1 MENSLDI
8 NTIAVLTSGGDSP
21 GMNVA
26 IRAVCKAAALFG
38 MKVYGVRRGYQG
50 LINNDIF
57 ELTSKEVGGIIDR
70 GGTFLLSARCEEFR
84 HAEGR
89 AKAAENLKALGI
101 QGLVVIGGDGSY
113 RGADMLYKEHGIKV
127 IGLPGTIDNDISGTD
142 FTIGFD
148 TALNTILDAVS
159 KIRDTATSHERTYV
173 IEVMGR
179 DAGYL
184 ALYSCMAG
192 GGDGLLIPERGYN
205 IEEMGA
211 HIAQRFENGK
221 LHDIVICAE
230 GVAPAEQVAEELK
243 PYLTKKVQNEM
254 RVTKLGHVQRG
265 GAPTAMDRIL
275 ASKLGYYAV
284 EMLAENQGGIM
295 VGVESNKL
303 VTYPISH
310 AWKYKKSISEKD
322 FEITMALA
330 K

>member
-1 MENSLDI
+1 MENNLDI

-26 IRAVCKAAALFG
+26 IRAVCKAATSFG

-50 LINNDIF
+50 LINNEIF
-57 ELTSKEVGGIIDR
+57 QLTSREVGGIIDR
-70 GGTFLLSARCEEFR
+70 GGTFLLSARCEAFR

-113 RGADMLYKEHGIKV
+113 RGADLLYKEHGIKV

-211 HIAQRFENGK
+211 HIAERYENGK

-243 PYLTKKVQNEM
+243 PYLTKKEQNEM

-310 AWKYKKSISEKD
+310 AWKYKKNISEKD

>member
-1 MENSLDI
+1 MEDSLEI
-8 NTIAVLTSGGDSP
+8 KTIAVLTSGGDSP

-26 IRAVCKAAALFG
+26 IRAVCKAAFAFG
-38 MKVYGVRRGYQG
+38 MSVYGVRRGYQG

-57 ELTSKEVGGIIDR
+57 RLTSKEVGGIIDR
-70 GGTFLLSARCEEFR
+70 GGTFLLSARCEDFR
-84 HAEGR
+84 NVEGR
-89 AKAAENLKALGI
+89 AKAAENLKAHGI
-101 QGLVVIGGDGSY
+101 QGLIVIGGDGSY

-159 KIRDTATSHERTYV
+159 KIRDTATSHERTYI

-184 ALYSCMAG
+184 ALYACMAG

-230 GVAPAEQVAEELK
+230 GVAPAEKVAEELK
-243 PYLTKKVQNEM
+243 PYLTKKEQNEM
-254 RVTKLGHVQRG
+254 RVTILGHVQRG

-310 AWKYKKSISEKD
+310 AWKYKKHISEKD